1 MVDEEVVEMVA
12 VVVVVDVVDEDDIV
26 DKVVVVV
33 VVVDEDDIVDAV
45 VVVVVVEQFEQMCL
59 LSSAWRLTW
68 NESNALF
75 WIKTLLT
82 RSCICPDCGM
92 ASEARELLD
101 LAETRDLDDLLDVK
115 DLEDMLAL
123 RKVMASLSE
132 VTKDLRLKRNG

>member
-1 MVDEEVVEMVA
+1 MVA
-12 VVVVVDVVDEDDIV
+12 VVVAVDVVDEDDIV
-26 DKVVVVV
+26 DMAVVVLV
-33 VVVDEDDIVDAV
+33 VVVDEDDIVDV
-45 VVVVVVEQFEQMCL
+45 VVVVVVQFEQMCL

-132 VTKDLRLKRNG
+132 VTKDLRLKRKG

>member
-1 MVDEEVVEMVA
+1 MVA
-12 VVVVVDVVDEDDIV
+12 VVVAVDVVDEDDIV
-26 DKVVVVV
+26 DMAVVVLV
-33 VVVDEDDIVDAV
+33 VVVDEDDIVDVV

-82 RSCICPDCGM
+82 RSCICPDCGHVM
-92 ASEARELLD
+92 VSEARELLD

-123 RKVMASLSE
+123 RKVLASSSE
-132 VTKDLRLKRNG
+132 VTKDLRLKRKG

>member
-1 MVDEEVVEMVA
+1 MVA
-12 VVVVVDVVDEDDIV
+12 VVVAVDVVDEDDIV
-26 DKVVVVV
+26 DMAVVVLV
-33 VVVDEDDIVDAV
+33 VVVDEDDIVDVV

-68 NESNALF
+68 NESNVLF